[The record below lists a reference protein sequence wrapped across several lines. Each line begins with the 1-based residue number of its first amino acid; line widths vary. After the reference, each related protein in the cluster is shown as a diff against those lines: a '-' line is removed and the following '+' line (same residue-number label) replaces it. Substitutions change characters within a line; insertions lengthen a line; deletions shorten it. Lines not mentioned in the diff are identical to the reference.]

1 MLSGKVMIIN
11 LITGFIKKI
20 FLCKMS
26 IFQNH
31 IFIAKTKIKVVLYL
45 SDYGRKS
52 DVKSGIGI
60 VTLKFAK
67 MADLANSKSDIRY

>member
-1 MLSGKVMIIN
+1 
-11 LITGFIKKI
+11 
-20 FLCKMS
+20 MS

-31 IFIAKTKIKVVLYL
+31 IFIVKTKVKVVLYL

-67 MADLANSKSDIRY
+67 MADLAYSKSDIRY